1 MRTFGRKP
9 NPTPAV
15 PRNVRDVLRSTGEPL
30 DEETRAFMEP
40 RFGHDFS
47 GVRVHTDARAAESAR
62 DLDASAYTVG
72 SNIVFGAGQF
82 LPQTDAGQHLLSH
95 ELSHVVQQRLS
106 PGPVAHGVGVPGDF
120 HERQAESVADTVM
133 RGGRVAGLLDSGARP
148 VSYSLQRQPAQPQPV
163 PPPRYDRK
171 VYHVAPVAA
180 GQTAAN
186 LTRLLNA
193 KVSQRDITRFTTR
206 GGVGNETIFLLS
218 ILYSLADRARWNTE
232 ADLVIDIDWPP
243 KGGGPAP
250 RGQVTVRIDSNG
262 AATAE
267 LVARGVPAATRQT
280 TEAALQTSFK
290 LAAVGVEGSAA
301 WSPAE
306 LSDVGEALAMLPA
319 ADRAALEGVELIRVV
334 TIPGKPN
341 DGGQFDFPS
350 GAATSPASVNIRP
363 KLRLA
368 NSAFDQNAMQFFGGS
383 GKSVPASF
391 QTILHEVG
399 HAVESEVYR
408 SKWGEHAQALADVKA
423 AGDVQES
430 PARVKER
437 QETEARLKT
446 ARSAAAKDR
455 LEKKLARFDAELA
468 MRSSDAADQ
477 KAIATKLKD
486 KEKVVMDLDAA
497 GPTARLT
504 KFVDLVTRNSIA
516 PFTDY
521 ARQGNAEFYA
531 EAYSLWLVDPVFLR
545 TSYRVVFD
553 FFQNGDYRR

>member
-1 MRTFGRKP
+1 
-9 NPTPAV
+9 
-15 PRNVRDVLRSTGEPL
+15 
-30 DEETRAFMEP
+30 
-40 RFGHDFS
+40 
-47 GVRVHTDARAAESAR
+47 
-62 DLDASAYTVG
+62 
-72 SNIVFGAGQF
+72 
-82 LPQTDAGQHLLSH
+82 
-95 ELSHVVQQRLS
+95 
-106 PGPVAHGVGVPGDF
+106 
-120 HERQAESVADTVM
+120 
-133 RGGRVAGLLDSGARP
+133 
-148 VSYSLQRQPAQPQPV
+148 
-163 PPPRYDRK
+163 
-171 VYHVAPVAA
+171 
-180 GQTAAN
+180 
-186 LTRLLNA
+186 
-193 KVSQRDITRFTTR
+193 
-206 GGVGNETIFLLS
+206 
-218 ILYSLADRARWNTE
+218 
-232 ADLVIDIDWPP
+232 
-243 KGGGPAP
+243 
-250 RGQVTVRIDSNG
+250 
-262 AATAE
+262 
-267 LVARGVPAATRQT
+267 
-280 TEAALQTSFK
+280 
-290 LAAVGVEGSAA
+290 
-301 WSPAE
+301 
-306 LSDVGEALAMLPA
+306 
-319 ADRAALEGVELIRVV
+319 VELIRVV